1 MTPNEFKE
9 KYPQYRH
16 LQGDGLWDT
25 MTKMVPKLENWK
37 TLTADPNR
45 KIEYLPSVELVN
57 GMSVFIEDDSKT
69 VWLDK
74 EGNKFKFKET
84 EPKHYKGNTSYKMV
98 IWDASK

>member
-9 KYPQYRH
+9 KYPQYKH
-16 LQGDGLWDT
+16 LQGDVLWDV

-45 KIEYLPSVELVN
+45 KIEYLPPVELAN
-57 GMSVFIEDDSKT
+57 GMSVSIEDDSKT
-69 VWLDK
+69 VWLDE
-74 EGNKFKFKET
+74 EGNKVKFEEIK
-84 EPKHYKGNTSYKMV
+84 PKHYKDNTSYKMV